1 MTIGTVRCGWT
12 MKAHSKLKN
21 SNLDL
26 GFAHHLRVV
35 YKKNV
40 ISVPGFFHKMKGS
53 SNTQRA
59 SFPPRRAQ
67 ANSTMVPPSPTAP
80 AGVEQNRGER
90 LMDQLMGLV
99 TASQNNSPTVL
110 AQNNDEVESLVS
122 QLENVDCELKNIEL
136 PPEETRSAN
145 TPAINLILNSPKK
158 VVKSIIGLKDPLH
171 NNTFLSK
178 LVEIDVGLS
187 NLKAG
192 PSTIN
197 DPLSADISINEHVI
211 TEEAN
216 EAARVSHVQGAVTHA
231 STRAAKT
238 ETQNTQPPRQ
248 QGSWKRLNKADA
260 PSKTDK
266 ITNTVESVLSTKRV
280 YEELSH
286 SNGLPSKKCAV
297 SVEINSSTLAEA
309 DVQPRPTQ

>member
-1 MTIGTVRCGWT
+1 MDSEG
-12 MKAHSKLKN
+12 SLKVEEQQFGPWLCAPAE
-21 SNLDL
+21 S
-26 GFAHHLRVV
+26 RIQ
-35 YKKNV
+35 KKNV
-40 ISVPGFFHKMKGS
+40 ISVPGLFHKMKGS

-67 ANSTMVPPSPTAP
+67 ANSTMVPPSPMAP
-80 AGVEQNRGER
+80 ADVEQNRGEQ

-99 TASQNNSPTVL
+99 TASLNNSPTVL

-145 TPAINLILNSPKK
+145 PPAINPILNSPKK
-158 VVKSIIGLKDPLH
+158 VAKSIAGLKDPLH
-171 NNTFLSK
+171 NSTLLSK

-197 DPLSADISINEHVI
+197 YPLSVDISINEHVI

-216 EAARVSHVQGAVTHA
+216 EVARVSHVQGVVTYA
-231 STRAAKT
+231 ST
-238 ETQNTQPPRQ
+238 
-248 QGSWKRLNKADA
+248 
-260 PSKTDK
+260 
-266 ITNTVESVLSTKRV
+266 
-280 YEELSH
+280 
-286 SNGLPSKKCAV
+286 
-297 SVEINSSTLAEA
+297 
-309 DVQPRPTQ
+309 